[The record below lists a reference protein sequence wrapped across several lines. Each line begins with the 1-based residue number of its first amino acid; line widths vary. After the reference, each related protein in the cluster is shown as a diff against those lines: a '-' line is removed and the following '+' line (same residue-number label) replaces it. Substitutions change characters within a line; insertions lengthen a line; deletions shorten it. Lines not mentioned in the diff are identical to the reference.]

1 MERLYFSFLEK
12 FSLFRRKGE
21 KTGTRNGEK
30 KECEEREQRSSS
42 ADKNQAREGTWI
54 EWEERIGRQKNRKP
68 RNRDM
73 KKKRET
79 EIIFIKNRRREK
91 PHRNHVPAVKRK
103 SRTKKGKRRFERMH
117 KTAERS
123 SKTIFALPV
132 TIKSLNNNMLRLFD
146 SLCGEKR

>member
-91 PHRNHVPAVKRK
+91 PHRNRCPRRQKEIKNEKRK
-103 SRTKKGKRRFERMH
+103 KAIREN
-117 KTAERS
+117 A
-123 SKTIFALPV
+123 
-132 TIKSLNNNMLRLFD
+132 
-146 SLCGEKR
+146 